1 MGPVL
6 RTPVS
11 AVVLVVDTNA
21 QQLRFL
27 SELLGD
33 DGASVVSASSRDD
46 PVEAIKRDRP
56 DLIVAGVDR
65 GRLYAIELCKRLK
78 CDPAIS
84 DIPFL
89 VLTDACDDEEWVECA
104 IATGV
109 DDFLEARAQ
118 PAVLRHRIGGLLRI
132 RKQARAVEARY
143 GSLVESLP
151 ALVYVAEPYPPYSPI
166 YISPN
171 FASLGYS
178 LEEWYHRPDLWVRV
192 LHPEDRDHVLRETEA
207 ARASRGENEY
217 EYRVVTRDG
226 AVRWVHDR
234 GRFVLDQELKPVYW
248 QGIIL
253 DVTERRSA
261 EIALRA
267 SEERYR
273 DLFENAKDIIYT
285 RDLEG
290 RFTSINKA
298 VERLTGFSPD
308 EIARLNVKE
317 VVLPEYAVVI
327 DWTNE
332 KTLAGEEIP
341 PHEVEV
347 QTRDGRRMAFEVSNR
362 LILQDGVPVGVQG
375 IARDI
380 TERKQFQL
388 KLAQSEKLSA
398 LGQLVSGVA
407 HELNNPLASVI
418 GHAQLLLRACSDAD
432 VVDRLDIIN
441 KEAERAR
448 RIVQNLLS
456 FARQHNPCRTEV
468 DVNELLASTLEL
480 RQYEMDANG
489 VSVRTDLGPIPRILA
504 DGHQLRQVFLNII
517 VNAEQA
523 IVELGRGGT
532 ITVTTLMSDAD
543 GDGRVV
549 IKIADSGPGIASDQI
564 TKIFDPFFTTK
575 PVGTGTGLG
584 LSISYGIIQE
594 HKGAISVE
602 SQPGSGTVFTIE
614 VPANLNSPSINSEA
628 LPLSVIRQPPA
639 LNSRWSK

>member
-1 MGPVL
+1 MPASGGVMGPAL

-11 AVVLVVDTNA
+11 AVVLVVEPDA

-27 SELLGD
+27 SGLLGD
-33 DGASVVSASSRDD
+33 DGVNVVSISSCDD
-46 PVEAIKRDRP
+46 PIDAIKRDRP
-56 DLIVAGVDR
+56 DLIIADGDR
-65 GRLYAIELCKRLK
+65 GGFDSLELCKRLK
-78 CDPAIS
+78 S
-84 DIPFL
+84 DQDTSEAPIL
-89 VLTDACDDEEWVECA
+89 LLTHACDDEEWVECA
-104 IATGV
+104 IAAGV
-109 DDFLEARAQ
+109 DGFLEARVQ
-118 PAVLRHRIGGLLRI
+118 PAVLRHRIAGLLRI
-132 RKQARAVEARY
+132 RKQARAAEARY

-192 LHPEDRDHVLRETEA
+192 LHPEDRDQVLRETES

-217 EYRVVTRDG
+217 EYRVIARDG
-226 AVRWVHDR
+226 TVRWFHDR
-234 GRFVLDQELKPVYW
+234 GRFVLDEELKPVYW

-253 DVTERRSA
+253 DVTERRKA

-298 VERLTGFSPD
+298 AERLTGFSAD
-308 EIARLNVKE
+308 EIARLNVKD
-317 VVLPEYAVVI
+317 VVLPEYAGVV

-332 KTLAGEEIP
+332 KSLTGEEIP
-341 PHEVEV
+341 PHEVEI
-347 QTRDGRRMAFEVSNR
+347 QARDGRRMAFEISNR

-380 TERKQFQL
+380 TERKQLQL

-418 GHAQLLLRACSDAD
+418 GHAQLLLRTCTNAD
-432 VVDRLDIIN
+432 TVERLDIIN
-441 KEAERAR
+441 KEGERAR

-468 DVNELLASTLEL
+468 DVNELLASALEL
-480 RQYEMDANG
+480 RAYEMGANA
-489 VSVRTDLGPIPRILA
+489 VSVRTDFGPIPRILA

-523 IVELGRGGT
+523 IAERGRGG
-532 ITVTTLMSDAD
+532 IIGVTTLMSEAD
-543 GDGRVV
+543 GDRKVV
-549 IKIADSGPGIASDQI
+549 IKIADNGPGIASDQI

-602 SQPGSGTVFTIE
+602 SQPGSGTEFAIE
-614 VPANLNSPSINSEA
+614 VPANLKSPID
-628 LPLSVIRQPPA
+628 QF
-639 LNSRWSK
+639 